1 MLTYHAL
8 TAAILRFHIAPSD
21 ATKAK
26 AREVLNEYARFYGVH
41 LKEQPKTPGQLLP
54 ALLVLVDNEVNM
66 SVKLQNIYN
75 SIK

>member
-21 ATKAK
+21 STKAK
-26 AREVLNEYARFYGVH
+26 ARAVLSEYAKFYGVH

-54 ALLVLVDNEVNM
+54 ALLVLIDNEKEM
-66 SVKLQNIYN
+66 QSKLQNIYN